1 MAFHTTEHRNVAEVH
16 RMLEGLVR
24 LVAELA
30 FVIREASQVNRML
43 KGTGLHILFWRAG
56 RVVDHCMADV
66 AIIPD
71 YFAGIAHMLAI
82 MTAKTA
88 RGIKMSDVVG
98 MRLPIGLPFG
108 KEVGLKNALN
118 LFGDGLD

>member
-1 MAFHTTEHRNVAEVH
+1 
-16 RMLEGLVR
+16 MLEGLVR

-56 RVVDHCMADV
+56 RVVDHRMADV

-71 YFAGIAHMLAI
+71 HFACIANVLAVV
-82 MTAKTA
+82 TAET
-88 RGIKMSDVVG
+88 S
-98 MRLPIGLPFG
+98 
-108 KEVGLKNALN
+108 
-118 LFGDGLD
+118 